1 MCYIAKIFLAE
12 KFIFE
17 AIDHF
22 GMCGE
27 VVFRVSFCRC
37 DSYIAATILAR
48 GDHFGRISFVGW
60 ALAHAVFLM

>member
-27 VVFRVSFCRC
+27 VFFRVSFCRC

-48 GDHFGRISFVGW
+48 GDHFGRISY
-60 ALAHAVFLM
+60 